1 MTNPPET
8 RAPQIGAWLSNTRQG
23 PGRYQAG
30 RDRVAQILDA
40 ALEIILDGG
49 YQALSLRE
57 VARRCGVRMGAVTYY
72 YKGRADLLQDVL
84 NMVLAPYADQ
94 FNEIEHAPGA
104 TAEQKL
110 EQIIRLL
117 LEDIQT
123 RRTTGLFPHLWALA
137 NHDPFVAQAVDSIYI
152 LERLRLT
159 PLIAELNP
167 CLAAQERETLAL
179 FVAASIAGSTMF
191 IGNGKPW
198 AGELPL
204 YTAIACRALI
214 DVVKTITPEQ
224 LEAYGWR
231 PIAPPPEWAPP
242 TLLPDAAYRAL
253 VDGVRGHAPM
263 TAAKDG
269 ADDSASAPLRVRKP
283 PS

>member
-1 MTNPPET
+1 MTNPPPET
-8 RAPQIGAWLSNTRQG
+8 RTPRIGAWLSSTRQG
-23 PGRYQAG
+23 AGRYQAG

-40 ALEIILDGG
+40 ALEIILEGG
-49 YQALSLRE
+49 YHALSLRE

-84 NMVLAPYADQ
+84 NMVLAPYADR

-104 TAEQKL
+104 AAEQKL

-159 PLIAELNP
+159 PLIGELNP
-167 CLAAQERETLAL
+167 GLGARERETLAL

-191 IGNGKPW
+191 IGAGKPW

-204 YTAIACRALI
+204 YAAIACRGLI

-231 PIAPPPEWAPP
+231 PIAPPPEWTPP
-242 TLLPDAAYRAL
+242 TVLPDAAYRAL
-253 VDGVRGHAPM
+253 VDGALQHAPAV
-263 TAAKDG
+263 AAKDD
-269 ADDSASAPLRVRKP
+269 ADGSARTP
-283 PS
+283 PATVSS